1 MFVNC
6 ENQTVLS
13 NLFTVAPNKC
23 VYTKE
28 TLACREKSSCSM
40 AIVTCT
46 CK

>member
-28 TLACREKSSCSM
+28 TLACREV
-40 AIVTCT
+40 IVLHGNSHM
-46 CK
+46 